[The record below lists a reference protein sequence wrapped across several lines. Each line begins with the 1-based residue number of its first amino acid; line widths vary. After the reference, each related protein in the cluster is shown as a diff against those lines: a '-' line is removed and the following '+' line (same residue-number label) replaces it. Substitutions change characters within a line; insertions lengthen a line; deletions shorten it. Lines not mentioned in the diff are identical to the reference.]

1 MIKFSVIIPAYN
13 RGDIIGKTIQS
24 LINQE
29 FSAESYEILIC
40 DNNSTDNTKEVV
52 ENFSKNNRG
61 VKIHYYLEKRQG
73 VHYARNSTAHKAT
86 GEYIYF
92 TDDDMIAEADLLK
105 RFEYWSNKFPDVSVL
120 GGKVLP
126 RWETKPPNWIVQY
139 FSNSTLSLLD
149 KIEDVVLCKVDPGIA
164 SCHQLIRK
172 DVFLEAGGFRPEYT
186 KDEWLGDGE
195 CGLNREISKLGY
207 SFGYF
212 SNCVT
217 HHIIPKARMC
227 MSYICK
233 RYKNQGQ
240 ADAFTYYRQFRPTRR
255 RLFKL
260 TIKHTL
266 ESQLLKFIAYFMKL
280 TMQSEWRLKKA
291 AAALSAGFARYTG
304 KLYSNRKLR
313 DMAVKKTYIDEPQN
327 G

>member
-1 MIKFSVIIPAYN
+1 MINFSVIIPAYN
-13 RGDIIGKTIQS
+13 RADLIGNSIKS
-24 LINQE
+24 LIDQTISPE
-29 FSAESYEILIC
+29 VYEILVC

-52 ENFSKNNRG
+52 ESFFENQRC
-61 VKIHYYLEKRQG
+61 VKVHYYQEKRQG
-73 VHYARNSTAHKAT
+73 VHYARNSTALKAK
-86 GEYIYF
+86 GNYLYF
-92 TDDDMIAEADLLK
+92 TDDDMIADSKMLEKFD
-105 RFEYWSNKFPDVSVL
+105 RWIFKFPDLAVL
-120 GGKVLP
+120 GGKVSP
-126 RWETKPPNWIVQY
+126 KWETKPPNWIVQY

-212 SNCVT
+212 SNCIT

-227 MSYICK
+227 MRYICK

-291 AAALSAGFARYTG
+291 SAALSAGFARYTG